1 MTRPKLSKLLQL
13 EYEFDMLRNPLEE
26 HYTHEQF
33 NASMREIRTKAE
45 KLQQKTTDEETR
57 KRLAWLIQSCNETI
71 YSHKVY
77 VEHEQ
82 FVVLE
87 TYDAKKKFVVIDTHS
102 GVKDNRILA
111 CEYDDAMQNGKAVL
125 NYDYLIS
132 IKVSRQT
139 SYEAHQLIDQV
150 RKDSGESTLLY
161 GHKKVH
167 VCTTWEDY

>member
-1 MTRPKLSKLLQL
+1 MTRPKLSKLHQL
-13 EYEFDMLRNPLEE
+13 EYEFDMLRSLLEE

-33 NASMREIRTKAE
+33 NASMKEIRTRAE

-57 KRLAWLIQSCNETI
+57 KRVAWLIQSCNEAI

-82 FVVLE
+82 FLVLE
-87 TYDAKKKFVVIDTHS
+87 IYDTKKKFVVIDTS
-102 GVKDNRILA
+102 FGVKDCRILV

-125 NYDYLIS
+125 NNDYLIS
-132 IKVSRQT
+132 IKISHQT
-139 SYEAHQLIDQV
+139 YYEVHQLIDQV

-167 VCTTWEDY
+167 TCTTWVNY